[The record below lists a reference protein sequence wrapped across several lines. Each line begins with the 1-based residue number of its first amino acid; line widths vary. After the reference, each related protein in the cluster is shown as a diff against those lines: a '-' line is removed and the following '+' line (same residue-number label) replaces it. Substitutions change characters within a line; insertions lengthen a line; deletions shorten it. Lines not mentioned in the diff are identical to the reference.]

1 MREILTS
8 PRLPAAAFRYSAMI
22 KCGSLYQMAGQIGI
36 NIDSGKLVS
45 GGTYAET
52 RTILHNMQASLPDFG
67 LTLDSLMHATIFC
80 ACFEEFHLV
89 NRAWE
94 EVFATITP
102 PTRSSVG
109 VTHLPLNAC
118 VEIEFRFY
126 QVTTRFARGDSL
138 PLSSSTRGRQ

>member
-8 PRLPAAAFRYSAMI
+8 PRLPTAAFRYSSMV

-36 NIDSGKLVS
+36 DISTGKLVR

-52 RTILHNMQASLPDFG
+52 CTILHNMQASLPDFN
-67 LTLDSLMHATIFC
+67 LTLNNLMHATIFC

-94 EVFATITP
+94 EIFSPITP
-102 PTRSSVG
+102 PSRSSVG

-126 QVTTRFARGDSL
+126 KDAARGK
-138 PLSSSTRGRQ
+138 Q

>member
-8 PRLPAAAFRYSAMI
+8 SRLPATAFHYSSMV
-22 KCGSLYQMAGQIGI
+22 KCGSFYQMAGQIGI
-36 NIDSGKLVS
+36 DIDSGKLVD

-67 LTLDSLMHATIFC
+67 LTLDNLIHATIFC

-94 EVFATITP
+94 EIFVTTTP
-102 PTRSSVG
+102 PTRSAVG
-109 VTHLPLNAC
+109 VSRLPRDAHI
-118 VEIEFRFY
+118 EIEFRFY
-126 QVTTRFARGDSL
+126 RATTRGT
-138 PLSSSTRGRQ
+138 P

>member
-8 PRLPAAAFRYSAMI
+8 PHLPPAAFRYSSMI
-22 KCGSLYQMAGQIGI
+22 KCGSFYQMAGQIGI
-36 NIDSGKLVS
+36 DIDCGKLVS
-45 GGTYAET
+45 GGTYHET
-52 RTILHNMQASLPDFG
+52 RTILHNMQASLPDFA
-67 LTLDSLMHATIFC
+67 LTLDNLMHATIFC
-80 ACFEEFHLV
+80 VGFEEFYLV

-109 VTHLPLNAC
+109 VTHLPLDAR

-126 QVTTRFARGDSL
+126 RATTQARAL
-138 PLSSSTRGRQ
+138 ARGRQ